1 MLGASSR
8 RELLSVGVGLLAA
21 LGGCTATP
29 SESVQRVTV
38 LQRPSCAEGF
48 RIEDRSARL
57 GRGRPPEVSFTIRN
71 AGDESFDYRVSV
83 VFTQRTSTGLDVK
96 SGETTLTGTLA
107 PAERADLTATDD
119 APEVENTTGYRAD
132 VSLSCPSDD

>member
-8 RELLSVGVGLLAA
+8 RELLSVGAGLLAA

-29 SESVQRVTV
+29 SESVQRVAV
-38 LQRPSCAEGF
+38 LQRPACAEGF

-71 AGDESFDYRVSV
+71 AGDQPFDYRISV

-132 VSLSCPSDD
+132 VSLSCPSGN